1 LAFWLAKAGIDVTI
15 VEKAPQLLATGQNI
29 DISGSARRVIDRM
42 GLTDQVKARNTTEQG
57 TQFIGPD
64 GKPFALLPLKEGAAS
79 PTSEF
84 EILRGDLS
92 SILYDATRNNP
103 RIKYLFDTVIEEV
116 LENSDRCV
124 RVKLSNGDIQEYD
137 VLCAADGQWSKV
149 RKMCFPSSS
158 VTVVDKG
165 LYCAYWTCPRTSH
178 DNRYWNI
185 YVELGSRG
193 VNLRP
198 DPYGTMRAC
207 VTRMPLDEAH
217 KNSWESA
224 SRADRASKISF
235 LKKEFSD
242 AGWETRRLLDG
253 LDNAS
258 DFYFQAVKQ
267 IKMKSWSQGRVVCL
281 GDTAYAPTPLTGTG
295 RSHTL
300 PANRS

>member
-1 LAFWLAKAGIDVTI
+1 MNLSEGPALAFWLAKADIDVTI

-29 DISGSARRVIDRM
+29 DISGSARRVIDKM
-42 GLTDQVKARNTTEQG
+42 GLTELVRSKNTTEQG

-64 GKPFALLPLKEGAAS
+64 GKPFALLPLKQGQAS

-92 SILYDATRNNP
+92 SILYDATKDNP
-103 RIKYLFDTVIEEV
+103 KITYLFDTTVTQV

-124 RVKLSNGDIQEYD
+124 KVELSNGDTSEYD

-149 RKMCFPSSS
+149 RKMCFPSSA

-165 LYCAYWTCPRTSH
+165 LYCAYWTCPRTNQ
-178 DNRYWNI
+178 DNHYWNI

-193 VNLRP
+193 INLRP

-207 VTRMPLDEAH
+207 MTRMPLDDTH
-217 KNSWESA
+217 KQEWEKA
-224 SRADRASKISF
+224 SRADRATKIEF

-242 AGWETRRLLDG
+242 AGWETKRLLEG
-253 LDNAS
+253 LQDAP
-258 DFYFQAVKQ
+258 DFYFQAIKQ
-267 IKMKSWSQGRVVCL
+267 IKMKSWSQGRVICL
-281 GDTAYAPTPLTGTG
+281 GDTAYAPTPLTG
-295 RSHTL
+295 
-300 PANRS
+300 